1 MGAAVQNLQEVHKC
15 RLNKK
20 NKASGNTSAP
30 PDLFLLISSFSTWG
44 FGGAGGLAQP
54 IPAALG

>member
-1 MGAAVQNLQEVHKC
+1 MQNLQEVHKC

-30 PDLFLLISSFSTWG
+30 PDLFLLICSFSTWG